1 MQVFTGNA
9 SKHLSIEVIFL
20 KMQPEPGKIVQ
31 LFERLIIYRS
41 LKQEPVINEL
51 LKIIAN
57 DPFNPPLSGWL
68 GSILEKYPKS
78 LNAWASFLWSLIE
91 NDENYF
97 SLGCERGEYQKI
109 PANIIYAVQH
119 DLEILS
125 ALLHWE
131 PFAKFPVHAEPGL
144 EVSLNP
150 GFDALYQNKIAACL
164 EWLAAFYSKRGAG
177 LFGNYSSFV
186 WDSAKQSFKPV
197 TAPDQITFDDLVG
210 YEFQKNVLIQNTLQF
225 LKNLPANNI
234 LLYGDRGTG
243 KSSSIKALNQRF
255 AGDGL
260 RLVEVTKEDLKDF
273 PLIAAKLRTRGLKF
287 ILYVDDLSFDAAE
300 IQYKHLKAVL
310 EGGLEVRPANV
321 LIYATSNR
329 RHLIKETFAD
339 REDELH
345 GNDVVQEKLSLSDRF
360 GITLTY
366 SAPDQEEY
374 LAIVRELSARRGI
387 KLPWR
392 EIEARAIH
400 WERQQNM
407 RSGRTAKQ
415 FVDQLEGE
423 LGLNSSS

>member
-1 MQVFTGNA
+1 MKAQ
-9 SKHLSIEVIFL
+9 L
-20 KMQPEPGKIVQ
+20 EPGNIAQ
-31 LFERLIIYRS
+31 LFDQLIIYRS
-41 LKQEPVINEL
+41 LKHNQLISEL
-51 LKIIAN
+51 LKIIN
-57 DPFNPPLSGWL
+57 NEPFNPPLSGWL

-97 SLGCERGEYQKI
+97 ALSCERGEYQKI

-119 DLEILS
+119 DLKVFS
-125 ALLHWE
+125 ALLRWE
-131 PFAKFPVHAEPGL
+131 PFSGFPIHAEPGL

-150 GFDALYQNKIAACL
+150 GFDALYQNKIDHSL
-164 EWLAAFYSKRGAG
+164 GWLADFYRKRGAG
-177 LFGNYSSFV
+177 LFGSYSSFI
-186 WDSAKQSFKPV
+186 WSSANHCFKPV
-197 TAPDQITFDDLVG
+197 TDPDQITFEDLVG
-210 YEFQKNVLIQNTLQF
+210 YEFQKKALIQNTLQL
-225 LKNLPANNI
+225 LKGLPANNI

-243 KSSSIKALNQRF
+243 KSSSIKALGNMF

-260 RLVEVTKEDLKDF
+260 RLIEVCKEDLNDF
-273 PLIAAKLRTRGLKF
+273 PLIVAKLRNRGLKF
-287 ILYVDDLSFDAAE
+287 ILYVDDLSFDTGE

-360 GITLTY
+360 GVTLTY
-366 SAPDQEEY
+366 TAPNQEEF
-374 LAIVRELSARRGI
+374 LTIVKQLSIQRGI
-387 KLPWR
+387 QLSWR
-392 EIEARAIH
+392 EIEARAIQ

-407 RSGRTAKQ
+407 PSGRTAKQ

-423 LGLNSSS
+423 LGLNILS

>member
-1 MQVFTGNA
+1 MKVQ
-9 SKHLSIEVIFL
+9 LD
-20 KMQPEPGKIVQ
+20 PGKLVQ
-31 LFERLIIYRS
+31 LFNRLIIYRS
-41 LKQEPVINEL
+41 LKQEPEINEL
-51 LKIIAN
+51 LKIIA
-57 DPFNPPLSGWL
+57 DEPFTPPLSGWL
-68 GSILEKYPKS
+68 GLILEKYPKS

-91 NDENYF
+91 NDENHF

-109 PANIIYAVQH
+109 SANIIYAVQH
-119 DLEILS
+119 DLKILS

-131 PFAKFPVHAEPGL
+131 PFAEFPIRVEPGL
-144 EVSLNP
+144 NASLNP
-150 GFDALYQNKIAACL
+150 GFDWLYQNKIDNSL
-164 EWLAAFYSKRGAG
+164 GWLADFYRKRGAG
-177 LFGNYSSFV
+177 FFGSYSSFV
-186 WDSAKQSFKPV
+186 WRSVNQRFKPV
-197 TAPDQITFDDLVG
+197 TDPDQITFEDLVG

-225 LKNLPANNI
+225 LKDLPANNI

-243 KSSSIKALNQRF
+243 KSSSIKALSQRF

-260 RLVEVTKEDLKDF
+260 RLIEVSKEDLKDF
-273 PLIAAKLRTRGLKF
+273 PLIVAKLRTRGLKF
-287 ILYVDDLSFDAAE
+287 IIYVDDLSFDTGE

-310 EGGLEVRPANV
+310 EGSLEVRPANV

-366 SAPDQEEY
+366 SAPNQEEF
-374 LAIVRELSARRGI
+374 LAIVQELSAQRGI

-392 EIEARAIH
+392 EIEARAIQ

-423 LGLNSSS
+423 LGLNCLS